1 LNTLVNMKT
10 TKTYLNPILC
20 AACGGWCCQQAPG
33 ECIPQDFGNTYE
45 EIKRNLSKALKSG
58 FYSVDWWE
66 GKSRAWEG
74 NRGFYVRPRVKGI
87 KEAYDPSWGG
97 ECIFHSEKGC
107 ALTTE
112 DRPYRCKSIEPA
124 EPKCIGYFS
133 KLQAVHAWGKYHE
146 LIKELTDKGQG
157 TV

>member
-1 LNTLVNMKT
+1 MNALVNMKN

-20 AACGGWCCQQAPG
+20 AACGGRCCQQAPG

-74 NRGFYVRPRVKGI
+74 NRGFYVRPKVKGI
-87 KEAYDPSWGG
+87 RELYDPGLSVYFPDGRG
-97 ECIFHSEKGC
+97 LCSGC
-107 ALTTE
+107 G
-112 DRPYRCKSIEPA
+112 R
-124 EPKCIGYFS
+124 
-133 KLQAVHAWGKYHE
+133 
-146 LIKELTDKGQG
+146 
-157 TV
+157 